1 MTKTFYNVICITNSK
16 MKDMWR
22 DPWNFKKIFEEMDK
36 EFSYAEDML
45 NRFFRT
51 AKEDMNDYNNMPYYY
66 GYQITTGPDGKPHVR
81 EFGNVRPSGRGLV
94 EQSTTREPLIDAR
107 YHEKDN
113 QYVITA
119 EMPGVSK
126 DNINISISEQV
137 VTINAANGDKKYSS
151 EIPLDKEIDENNT
164 KAAYSNGILELKIGC
179 KTKPKSESKKIKIE

>member
-1 MTKTFYNVICITNSK
+1 
-16 MKDMWR
+16 
-22 DPWNFKKIFEEMDK
+22 MDI
-36 EFSYAEDML
+36 
-45 NRFFRT
+45 
-51 AKEDMNDYNNMPYYY
+51 
-66 GYQITTGPDGKPHVR
+66 QITTGPDGRPHVR

-94 EQSTTREPLIDAR
+94 EQSATREPLVDAR

-137 VTINAANGDKKYSS
+137 VTINATNGDKKYSS

-164 KAAYSNGILELKIGC
+164 KATYSNGILELKIGC